1 MGDSSIMI
9 KRIMDQDR
17 LRQTLAHLS
26 VAEIVYFPSLTSTND
41 EARRRADAGAPDLTL
56 VVADEQT
63 AGRGRAGRRWVT
75 TPGSS
80 LAFTL
85 VLRLAAA
92 AATTHY
98 AGLGA
103 LAVCSALRQDYGLE
117 AQIKWPNDV
126 LLDGLKVAG
135 VLVEAQ
141 WSGDQLLAILL
152 GIGVNLSP
160 AAVPDPALLAFPAT
174 CVEAFTQGP
183 PQPEIVLRQILERL
197 FEWRALLGRPEFLAA
212 WQEHLAWKG
221 QRVRV
226 SGPDAGSLEGVVKGL
241 DADGA
246 LVLQG
251 EEGITQ
257 RILAGDLHL
266 RLEGNTGA

>member
-1 MGDSSIMI
+1 
-9 KRIMDQDR
+9 MDQT
-17 LRQTLAHLS
+17 LIYKALAHLP

-56 VVADEQT
+56 VVAEEQT

-75 TPGSS
+75 MPGSS

-85 VLRLAAA
+85 VLRPAAA

-126 LLDGLKVAG
+126 LLGGFKVAG
-135 VLVEAQ
+135 VLAEAQ
-141 WSGDQLLAILL
+141 WSGDQLQAILL

-160 AAVPDPALLAFPAT
+160 AAVPDPALLAYPAT
-174 CVEAFTQGP
+174 CVEAFTQSP
-183 PQPEIVLRQILERL
+183 LQPETVLRQILEHLLR
-197 FEWRALLGRPEFLAA
+197 WRAILGSPEFLAA

-221 QRVRV
+221 QRVSV
-226 SGPDAGSLEGVVKGL
+226 SGQDTEPLVGVVLGL
-241 DADGA
+241 DVDGA

-251 EEGITQ
+251 EDGIPQ
-257 RILAGDLHL
+257 RILAGDLRL
-266 RLEGNTGA
+266 RLEGNTDV

>member
-1 MGDSSIMI
+1 
-9 KRIMDQDR
+9 MDQTIIDKA
-17 LRQTLAHLS
+17 LAHLP
-26 VAEIVYFPSLTSTND
+26 VAEIVYFPSLASTND
-41 EARRRADAGAPDLTL
+41 EARRRAEAGAVDLTL

-63 AGRGRAGRRWVT
+63 AGRGRAGRLWVT

-85 VLRLAAA
+85 VLRQTVAP
-92 AATTHY
+92 ATTHF

-126 LLDGLKVAG
+126 LLGGLKVAG
-135 VLVEAQ
+135 VLAEAQ
-141 WSGDQLLAILL
+141 WSGDQLQAILM

-174 CVEAFTQGP
+174 CVEAFTQSP
-183 PQPEIVLRQILERL
+183 LQPEIVLRQILEHLLR
-197 FEWRALLGRPEFLAA
+197 WRAILGSLEFLAA

-221 QRVRV
+221 QRVSV
-226 SGPDAGSLEGVVKGL
+226 SGL
-241 DADGA
+241 DAKPLVGVIQGLDVDGA
-246 LVLQG
+246 LILQG
-251 EEGITQ
+251 EDGIPQ

-266 RLEGNTGA
+266 RPEGNTGA